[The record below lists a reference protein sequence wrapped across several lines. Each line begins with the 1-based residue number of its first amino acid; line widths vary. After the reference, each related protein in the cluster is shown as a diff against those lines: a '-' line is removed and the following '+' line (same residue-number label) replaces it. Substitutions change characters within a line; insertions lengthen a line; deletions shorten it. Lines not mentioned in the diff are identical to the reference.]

1 MDFNDN
7 EMFSKFKNLNKY
19 PLRVSLFRRY
29 PTSLKANE
37 LPAVFH
43 GSYLMKDSWRANGY
57 GGVDGIMLSNVAKTL
72 NFEAIVVEPR
82 GIDFGYKSTNGT
94 FLGEIIITNSFGEH
108 NSFITFFSLFVRNN
122 GCCSVS

>member
-7 EMFSKFKNLNKY
+7 AIFGKFKNLNNY

-72 NFEAIVVEPR
+72 NFEPIVVEPN
-82 GIDFGYKSTNGT
+82 GIDFGFKSTNGT
-94 FLGEIIITNSFGEH
+94 FFGKIKAKNSIGHEYVSLMMFII
-108 NSFITFFSLFVRNN
+108 V
-122 GCCSVS
+122 C